1 VVDWHLRRYLP
12 IWAFI
17 SFITIVGLWILFYV
31 RYSTN
36 GLPLGWDTPY
46 YIWRIHAAAVSGT
59 ASFVFGLRY
68 YNFLYLTIGSW
79 ITIFGIDAFWVE
91 TVVPLS
97 LWIVGTLVMVAIV
110 RKETHDT
117 RASLIVVGAGSMWF
131 GFFRLSSDLH
141 ANLLGLV
148 LMLCGVW
155 VFLQAQTDVKPRLF
169 ALKTSGLAGI
179 IILSTLTHVETAIF
193 ISVTLVTALI
203 LSFWRRLVTFRKFV
217 TILATVCFSV
227 LPGMIIFWLQQQ
239 WVATP
244 LQGRLPAIS
253 TMSLA
258 TWLIYLGPVGLA
270 VLAALSIVF
279 FLKLVRISSPFIA
292 LTVAWL
298 LLSLAIGLAQ
308 YANPSITPFSERA
321 IILMPTP
328 FLAAVAIP
336 RLGALWK
343 VTGQLKGIALISM
356 IMIGGSTL
364 YYADTGHQFY
374 NSFISDSAS
383 ASLHYLQSSGVIDVR
398 KSIFI
403 VSDPPG
409 QPGLG
414 EHNSFWVGAY
424 LGDHFTYLGRL
435 DFLMA
440 GLETPFVDD
449 QSVQVS
455 RIFFQGLPINQLQ
468 NMTVVYIQD
477 FNSPVP
483 LPNFFLSFLQPLGK
497 SVYEV
502 NRASWNSSFVMIPAY
517 SSVLSSNGAWF
528 WTARNWT
535 RSGSSF
541 ELNSTRPTKVAN
553 VSVDFAAPENAT
565 YQVILRVWDGT
576 QSNPISTTV
585 DGNNVGRIR
594 YSGTLT
600 AVNATV
606 FSGPLARGVHTLT
619 ITVDG
624 QPGMSQY
631 LSLDYIG
638 IQKTKP

>member
-1 VVDWHLRRYLP
+1 
-12 IWAFI
+12 
-17 SFITIVGLWILFYV
+17 
-31 RYSTN
+31 
-36 GLPLGWDTPY
+36 
-46 YIWRIHAAAVSGT
+46 
-59 ASFVFGLRY
+59 VFGLRY
-68 YNFLYLTIGSW
+68 YNFLYPTIGSW
-79 ITIFGIDAFWVE
+79 ITVAGLDAFWVE
-91 TVVPLS
+91 AIVPLS
-97 LWIVGTLVMVAIV
+97 LWIVGTLIIVAIV
-110 RKETHDT
+110 RKEMHDT
-117 RASLIVVGAGSMWF
+117 KASLIALGAGSTWF

-148 LMLCGVW
+148 LMLCGTW
-155 VFLQAQTDVKPRLF
+155 LFLQTQAEVRPRLL
-169 ALKTSGLAGI
+169 AAKTSGLGGI
-179 IILSTLTHVETAIF
+179 ILLSTFAHVETAIF
-193 ISVTLVTALI
+193 ISATLVLALI
-203 LSFWRRLVTFRKFV
+203 LSLWRSLVSFRKFV
-217 TILATVCFSV
+217 TILATICLSL
-227 LPGMIIFWLQQQ
+227 LPGAVIFWFQQQ
-239 WVATP
+239 WVASP
-244 LQGRLPAIS
+244 LQGRLPAIP
-253 TMSLA
+253 TMSLV
-258 TWLIYLGPVGLA
+258 TWLLYLGPAGLA

-279 FLKLVRISSPFIA
+279 FRKLMRISSPFIG
-292 LTVAWL
+292 LTLAWL

-440 GLETPFVDD
+440 GLETPFAGD
-449 QSVQVS
+449 QSAQVS
-455 RIFFQGLPINQLQ
+455 RIFFQGLPINQLA
-468 NMTVVYIQD
+468 NMTVVYIVD

-483 LPNFFLSFLQPLGK
+483 LPNFFLTFLQPLGK
-497 SVYEV
+497 GVYEV
-502 NRASWNSSFVMIPAY
+502 NRASWNSNFVMIPVY
-517 SSVLSSNGAWF
+517 SSVLSSNGAWS

-541 ELNSTRPTKVAN
+541 ELNSTRPTQAATA
-553 VSVDFAAPENAT
+553 SVDFAAPENAT
-565 YQVILRVWDGT
+565 YKLVLRIWDEVP
-576 QSNPISTTV
+576 SNPISTSV
-585 DGNNVGRIR
+585 DGSYVRQLR
-594 YSGTLT
+594 YNGTLT

-606 FSGPLARGVHTLT
+606 FSGPLARGVHKLT
-619 ITVDG
+619 ISVDD

-631 LSLDYIG
+631 MSLDYIAV
-638 IQKTKP
+638 QESKS